1 MKKKSNK
8 NSSFDYVKYIKEISQ
23 KNLKET
29 LNYFNSDEE
38 NGIISKQVIIN
49 RKIYGGNEFL
59 KYQKISYIQKFIKFF
74 FNPFNIILL
83 LMLIISLLTD
93 VIFIK
98 PDHSKDFTTII
109 IIFLIFFLSNFISL
123 FQEMKSSKIVEKLK
137 KLVQTTTKVKRDNKI
152 QKIISDDLVRGDI
165 VFFTSGDI
173 IPADIKLIETKNFF
187 VQEASLTGEAY
198 SVQKDA
204 KNKDIY
210 ENFLEDKRLIFT
222 GTNVISGYAKGI
234 VIITGENTYL
244 GNINK
249 NIDKQNN
256 FSNFQNGIASIS
268 KLLLIFIFFMMPLM
282 FIINY
287 FKNPN
292 SPSIIM
298 ESLLFSLT
306 IAFGLTPEMLPLITT
321 TSLSVGLLLLSK
333 KKVLVKNLSSI
344 QDFGV
349 MNILFTDKTGTL
361 TEGHVSLDG
370 YFDLNNNLNQNVLKN
385 AYLNSFF
392 HSGAKNIIDDSII
405 SKIQDLQKNNFIKID
420 YHQKFHKIDEIS
432 FDYTRRMVS
441 IILENKNNKKKTMI
455 TKGAIEEILNICD
468 YVEFS
473 KKNIVPLTPEYKKI
487 IYDNIIDY
495 NKKGFRVVGVA
506 KKNISSFVKS
516 LNDFD
521 ETKMIL
527 IGFLTFF
534 DSIKKSA
541 KKTISSLKK
550 YGVEVKILTG
560 DNDILTKTIAQM
572 ININNISLLSG
583 TEIDKLDDDELYQK
597 AKKINIFTKFSPEQK
612 ARIIDVFKKEK
623 NIIGFMGDGINDVPA
638 MQKAHLAIS
647 VDSGTDITKEAA
659 DIIILGNDLSILQ
672 KGIIEG
678 RKTYTNMLKYLKF
691 TLASNFGNV
700 LSVLTASL
708 FLKFMPIK
716 TIQILFLNVV
726 YDLTCFAIPFDNV
739 DSNYLK
745 KPRNWD
751 LKNIRNFMIFFG
763 FISFLFDLL
772 FFFILHGESETIF
785 QTGWFIFSMW
795 SQVFIIYLLRTE
807 NIIKDIKP
815 SLLMFI
821 LPITGVSVVTLSPFI
836 PFLCDPLKLNSEFF
850 NKFQNVSF
858 LLSFVSILILYFI
871 MVKIAKNIFIN
882 KYKYLL

>member
-1 MKKKSNK
+1 MKKKTNK
-8 NSSFDYVKYIKEISQ
+8 NSSFNYFKFISYISQ
-23 KNLKET
+23 QNLKDT
-29 LNYFNSDEE
+29 LEYFNSNEE
-38 NGIISKQVIIN
+38 NGMTLQQIIIN

-59 KYQKISYIQKFIKFF
+59 KYQKISYIRKFIKFF

-93 VIFIK
+93 VIFNENREF
-98 PDHSKDFTTII
+98 KDFTTII

-123 FQEMKSSKIVEKLK
+123 FQEMKFSKIVEKLK
-137 KLVQTTTKVKRDNKI
+137 KMLQTTTKVKRDNKI
-152 QKIISDDLVRGDI
+152 QKIFSDDLVRGDI

-173 IPADIKLIETKNFF
+173 ISADIKLIETKNFF
-187 VQEASLTGEAY
+187 VQEASLTGESY

-204 KNKDIY
+204 KNKDIC
-210 ENFLEDKRLIFT
+210 ENFLEDKRLIFA
-222 GTNVISGYAKGI
+222 GTSVISGYAKGI
-234 VIITGENTYL
+234 VVITGENTYL
-244 GNINK
+244 GKINK
-249 NIDKQNN
+249 NIDKQKN
-256 FSNFQNGIASIS
+256 FSNFQNCINSIS

-287 FKNPN
+287 VKNGCKN
-292 SPSIIM
+292 IIDP
-298 ESLLFSLT
+298 LLFSLT
-306 IAFGLTPEMLPLITT
+306 IAFGLTPEMLPLVTT
-321 TSLSVGLLLLSK
+321 TSLSIGLFLLSK

-361 TEGHVSLDG
+361 TEGHISLDG
-370 YFDLNNNLNQNVLKN
+370 YFDLNNNLNEYVLKN

-392 HSGAKNIIDDSII
+392 HDGAKNIIDYSII
-405 SKIQDLQKNNFIKID
+405 SKIQYLQKNNFIKID
-420 YHQKFHKIDEIS
+420 YHEKFNKIDEIS
-432 FDYTRRMVS
+432 FDYNRRMVS
-441 IILENKNNKKKTMI
+441 IILENKYNKKKKII
-455 TKGAIEEILNICD
+455 TKGAVEEILNICD
-468 YVEFS
+468 YVEVS
-473 KKNIVPLTPEYKKI
+473 KKNIIPLTPEYKKI
-487 IYDNIIDY
+487 IYDKIISY
-495 NKKGFRVVGVA
+495 NQKGFRVVGLA
-506 KKNISSFVKS
+506 EKNTSSFVNS
-516 LNDFD
+516 LNNFH
-521 ETKMIL
+521 EKKMIL

-541 KKTISSLKK
+541 KKTIASLKK

-560 DNDILTKTIAQM
+560 DNDILTKTIAKI
-572 ININNISLLSG
+572 ININNISFLSG
-583 TEIDKLDDDELYQK
+583 NEIDKLDDYELYQK

-612 ARIIDVFKKEK
+612 GRIIEVFKKEK

-647 VDSGTDITKEAA
+647 VDSGSDITKEAA
-659 DIIILGNDLSILQ
+659 DIIILENDLSILQ

-700 LSVLTASL
+700 LSFLTASL
-708 FLKFMPIK
+708 FLKFIPMK
-716 TIQILFLNVV
+716 AIQILFLNVI

-772 FFFILHGESETIF
+772 IFLILPQNEDMF

-821 LPITGVSVVTLSPFI
+821 LPIIGVIIVTISPFI
-836 PFLCDPLKLNSEFF
+836 PFLCDSLKLQSKFFYEFTKL
-850 NKFQNVSF
+850 NF
-858 LLSFVSILILYFI
+858 LLSFGSILILYFI
-871 MVKIAKNIFIN
+871 IVIIAKNIFIN
-882 KYKYLL
+882 KYKDLL

>member
-1 MKKKSNK
+1 
-8 NSSFDYVKYIKEISQ
+8 
-23 KNLKET
+23 
-29 LNYFNSDEE
+29 
-38 NGIISKQVIIN
+38 
-49 RKIYGGNEFL
+49 
-59 KYQKISYIQKFIKFF
+59 
-74 FNPFNIILL
+74 
-83 LMLIISLLTD
+83 MLIISLLTD
-93 VIFIK
+93 VIFNDLK
-98 PDHSKDFTTII
+98 KSSFKDFTTII

-137 KLVQTTTKVKRDNKI
+137 KFVQTTTKVKRDNKI
-152 QKIISDDLVRGDI
+152 QKIFSDDLVRGDI

-173 IPADIKLIETKNFF
+173 ISADIKLIETKNFF

-222 GTNVISGYAKGI
+222 GTSVISGYAKGI

-244 GNINK
+244 GKINK

-256 FSNFQNGIASIS
+256 FSNFQKGITSIS

-287 FKNPN
+287 VKIGRR
-292 SPSIIM
+292 SII
-298 ESLLFSLT
+298 EPLLFSLT
-306 IAFGLTPEMLPLITT
+306 IAFGLTPEMLPLVTT
-321 TSLSVGLLLLSK
+321 TSLSIGLLLLSK

-361 TEGHVSLDG
+361 TQGHISLDG
-370 YFDLNNNLNQNVLKN
+370 YFDLNNNLSESVLKN

-432 FDYTRRMVS
+432 FDYSRRMVS
-441 IILENKNNKKKTMI
+441 VILENKHNQKKIMI

-468 YVEFS
+468 YVEIS

-487 IYDNIIDY
+487 IYDNIIYY
-495 NKKGFRVVGVA
+495 NQKGFRVVGLA
-506 KKNISSFVKS
+506 KKNISSFVKN
-516 LNDFD
+516 LNYFD
-521 ETKMIL
+521 EQKMIL

-541 KKTISSLKK
+541 KKAISSLKK

-560 DNDILTKTIAQM
+560 DNDILTKTIAKM
-572 ININNISLLSG
+572 ININNVSLLSG
-583 TEIDKLDDDELYQK
+583 NEIDKLNDDELYQK
-597 AKKINIFTKFSPEQK
+597 AKKINIFTKFSSEQK
-612 ARIIDVFKKEK
+612 GRLINIFKKEK
-623 NIIGFMGDGINDVPA
+623 NIIGFMGDGINDVLA
-638 MQKAHLAIS
+638 MQNAHLAIS

-659 DIIILGNDLSILQ
+659 DIIILGNDLNILQ

-708 FLKFMPIK
+708 FLEFIPMKS
-716 TIQILFLNVV
+716 IQILFLNVI

-739 DSNYLK
+739 ESNYLK

-751 LKNIRNFMIFFG
+751 LKNIINFMIFFG

-772 FFFILHGESETIF
+772 IFFILRGEEESIF

-795 SQVFIIYLLRTE
+795 SQVFIIFLLRTE

-821 LPITGVSVVTLSPFI
+821 FSITGVSIVTLSPFI
-836 PFLCDPLKLNSEFF
+836 PFLCDSLKLESNFF
-850 NKFQNVSF
+850 RKFQDWYF
-858 LLSFVSILILYFI
+858 CLSFGTILILYFI
-871 MVKIAKNIFIN
+871 IVIIAKNIFIK